1 MGEHGD
7 RRPPSMPN
15 PGSGGVRSGSGS
27 GSGSGAGRSA
37 GRGQRG
43 ARAGQYVCVFWL
55 GREPYA
61 LDAVL
66 VREVVAVPGLLP
78 VALTPAWL
86 LGLCNLRGVALA
98 VVDLGGA
105 LDLPTRPA
113 APAGASGTV
122 VLVLRPGDMLVGLR
136 IDRVE
141 AVYRFDQTRLEA
153 SATVS
158 EHVAVKGLLWFAGRG
173 GFTATLLDEEKV
185 SAGLK
190 GLRFSGSGPGR
201 PERNAATGGM

>member
-1 MGEHGD
+1 MSENDDSPATPTPTPSGPASGGSSPASGGSDASHASD
-7 RRPPSMPN
+7 RRSGK
-15 PGSGGVRSGSGS
+15 GSSR
-27 GSGSGAGRSA
+27 R
-37 GRGQRG
+37 RG

-55 GREPYA
+55 GGDRYA

-78 VALTPAWL
+78 VPLTPAWL

-113 APAGASGTV
+113 AAPGASGTI
-122 VLVLRPGDMLVGLR
+122 VLVLRPGGMLVGMR

-141 AVYRFDQTRLEA
+141 AVYRFDQTRLE
-153 SATVS
+153 SVATVD
-158 EHVAVKGLLWFAGRG
+158 EHPAVKGLMSFEAKG

-185 SAGLK
+185 AARLKELKFSHSAAG
-190 GLRFSGSGPGR
+190 
-201 PERNAATGGM
+201 AA